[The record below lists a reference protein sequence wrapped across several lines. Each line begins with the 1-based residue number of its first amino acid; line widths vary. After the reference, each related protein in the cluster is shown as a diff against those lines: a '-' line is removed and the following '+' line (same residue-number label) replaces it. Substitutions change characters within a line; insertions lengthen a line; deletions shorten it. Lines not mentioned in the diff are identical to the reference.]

1 MSLDPERTA
10 NMIVCKDYW
19 MSRRAT
25 ESYRLCDKCPV
36 QRLVIKLAALS
47 TVMTRKSK
55 AVGTNTRHFPGNLL
69 RRKQIG
75 SATWTDVTPRRDTV
89 FP

>member
-47 TVMTRKSK
+47 T
-55 AVGTNTRHFPGNLL
+55 TNLIDL
-69 RRKQIG
+69 VCKIVLAQ
-75 SATWTDVTPRRDTV
+75 SV
-89 FP
+89 FVYVLSFFEYILILVPYGEYFIC

>member
-25 ESYRLCDKCPV
+25 ESYRLCDKCPSYPSPEACYK
-36 QRLVIKLAALS
+36 ISCPKHN
-47 TVMTRKSK
+47 KS
-55 AVGTNTRHFPGNLL
+55 H
-69 RRKQIG
+69 
-75 SATWTDVTPRRDTV
+75 
-89 FP
+89 